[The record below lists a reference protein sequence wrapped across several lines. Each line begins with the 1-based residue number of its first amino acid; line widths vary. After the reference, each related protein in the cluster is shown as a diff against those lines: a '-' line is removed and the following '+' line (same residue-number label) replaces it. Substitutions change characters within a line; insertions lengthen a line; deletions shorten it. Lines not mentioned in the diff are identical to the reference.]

1 VTALVTGA
9 TGALGRILCERL
21 QSAGS
26 EDIVRVGRRAPAADG
41 CVKCDVSDEEAVR
54 SLIRRVRPRL
64 VYHLAGSLSE
74 DYETDYAVNA
84 RGGRNVLHAL
94 QQERS
99 GARTVVMGSAAE
111 YGIIRAEENPVR
123 EDRALEPVSIY
134 GVTKA
139 FQTHIARHYAYAHG
153 ADVVV
158 ARLFNLF
165 AHGMSDRLFVGRV
178 EKLIERYRSGEL
190 QAIDVGNLDHS
201 RDYVTAEEAVS
212 QLHGIA
218 SRGDAGSVYHVAS
231 GVPTTMRDLLHR
243 MLDQAGIPRSAVRQ
257 LSDGAERKP
266 YDAPVIYAD
275 VRRTQ
280 ALQRA
285 AQ

>member
-1 VTALVTGA
+1 MTALVTGA

-21 QSAGS
+21 QSASS
-26 EDIVRVGRRAPAADG
+26 EQIVRVGRRAQAADG
-41 CVKCDVSDEEAVR
+41 YVKCDVSDEEAVR
-54 SLIRRVRPRL
+54 SLIRRVRPHI
-64 VYHLAGSLSE
+64 VYHLAGSFSN

-84 RGGRNVLHAL
+84 RGGRNVLHVL
-94 QQERS
+94 HEEHT
-99 GARTVVMGSAAE
+99 GARTVVIGSAAE
-111 YGIIRAEENPVR
+111 YGIIRPEENPVR

-139 FQTHIARHYAYAHG
+139 FQTHIARHYAYAHR

-165 AHGMSDRLFVGRV
+165 ARGLSDRLFVGRV
-178 EKLIERYRSGEL
+178 EQLIERYRTGE
-190 QAIDVGNLDHS
+190 AGTIDVGNLNHS

-212 QLHGIA
+212 QIRGIA
-218 SRGDAGSVYHVAS
+218 SRGDAGAVYHVAS
-231 GVPTTMRDLLHR
+231 GVPTTMRDLLHQ
-243 MLDQAGIPRSAVRQ
+243 MLDEAGIPRTAVRQ
-257 LSDGAERKP
+257 LSNGADQKP
-266 YDAPVIYAD
+266 YDAPVVYAD

-280 ALQRA
+280 ALQRV